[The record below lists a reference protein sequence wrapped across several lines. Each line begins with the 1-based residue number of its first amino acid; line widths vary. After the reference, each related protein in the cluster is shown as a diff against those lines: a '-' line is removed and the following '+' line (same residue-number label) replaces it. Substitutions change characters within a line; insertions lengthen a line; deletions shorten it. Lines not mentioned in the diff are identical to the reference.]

1 MALVITIG
9 REFGSG
15 GRELGRR
22 LSEELSIAYYDQEIL
37 KEIAQRTSL
46 SESYVREI
54 IEKRPFASYPIHIGR
69 TMHPMGNPILDQTA
83 LIYQQ
88 QSETIKSLASKADC
102 VIVGRCAD
110 YILRDQKPIR
120 IFVYADMEYKVKRCK
135 ERAPEN
141 ENLTDKEM
149 EKMIKTVD
157 KNRARYY
164 DFYTGNDWGDKK
176 NYDLCINTTGMS
188 IKDSA
193 HSLAQFI
200 KTINNR

>member
-1 MALVITIG
+1 MSLIVTIG

-22 LSEELSIAYYDQEIL
+22 LSEELGIAYYDQEIL
-37 KEIAQRTSL
+37 KEIAEKTSL
-46 SESYVREI
+46 SENYVREI

-69 TMHPMGNPILDQTA
+69 TMHPMGNPIMDQTA

-88 QSETIKSLASKADC
+88 QSETITELAEKSDC

-110 YILRDQKPIR
+110 YILREKNPLR
-120 IFVYADMEYKVKRCK
+120 IFVYADMEYKIKRCK
-135 ERAPEN
+135 DRAQEG
-141 ENLTDKEM
+141 EQLTDKEL

-164 DFYTGNDWGDKK
+164 DFYTGNDWGDRR
-176 NYDLCINTTGMS
+176 NYDICINTTNIS
-188 IKDSA
+188 IKDCA
-193 HSLAQFI
+193 HALAQLI
-200 KTINNR
+200 KTFA

>member
-1 MALVITIG
+1 MALIITVG

-22 LSEELSIAYYDQEIL
+22 LSEELGIAYYDQEIL

-46 SESYVREI
+46 SENYVREI

-69 TMHPMGNPILDQTA
+69 TMHPIGNPIMDQTA

-88 QSETIKSLASKADC
+88 QSETIKELASKSDC

-110 YILRDQKPIR
+110 YILRDMHPFR
-120 IFVYADMEYKVKRCK
+120 IFVYAEMEHKIERCK
-135 ERAPEN
+135 ERAQDGEK
-141 ENLTDKEM
+141 LTDEEL

-157 KNRARYY
+157 KNRSRHQYNIDINQKLCTFACTVHKN
-164 DFYTGNDWGDKK
+164 TG
-176 NYDLCINTTGMS
+176 IN
-188 IKDSA
+188 
-193 HSLAQFI
+193 L
-200 KTINNR
+200 